1 MRFGLDDKYL
11 DELTAILRS
20 IPEIEEAVIY
30 GSRARGDYRRASDM
44 TFRCAVHGSK
54 TGMSFG

>member
-20 IPEIEEAVIY
+20 IPELEEAVIY

-44 TFRCAVHGSK
+44 TFRCAAHGSK